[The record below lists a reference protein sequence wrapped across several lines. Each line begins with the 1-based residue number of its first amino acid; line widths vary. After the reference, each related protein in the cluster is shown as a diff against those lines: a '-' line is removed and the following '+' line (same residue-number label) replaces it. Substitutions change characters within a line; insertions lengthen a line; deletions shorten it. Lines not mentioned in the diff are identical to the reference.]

1 MMVPVDMTHV
11 TPLAG
16 GGSGSAV
23 GRGAYENWRRQKR
36 AKSFASGRAVVKS
49 SSSLKVASSRT
60 FERPITYGNIEGRD
74 VVVKCDGARGTEE
87 LFAELCI

>member
-1 MMVPVDMTHV
+1 MTHV

-74 VVVKCDGARGTEE
+74 VAESGRLRPRGAS
-87 LFAELCI
+87 